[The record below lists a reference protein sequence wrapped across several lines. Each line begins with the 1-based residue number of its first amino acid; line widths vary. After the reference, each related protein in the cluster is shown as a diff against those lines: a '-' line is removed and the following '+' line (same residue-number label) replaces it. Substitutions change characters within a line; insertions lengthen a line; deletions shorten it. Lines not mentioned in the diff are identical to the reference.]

1 MWSHDCNDVSTQIEK
16 RAYSVAFIRLH
27 CKKKMIIISL
37 NLRFST
43 LIPFRKYDLFGF
55 FFESTSNAQLTEELF
70 EQPNYADKNKNAL
83 NLYYICTQFY
93 FLFCFW
99 MMI

>member
-1 MWSHDCNDVSTQIEK
+1 
-16 RAYSVAFIRLH
+16 
-27 CKKKMIIISL
+27 MIIISL

-43 LIPFRKYDLFGF
+43 LFPFRKNDLFGF
-55 FFESTSNAQLTEELF
+55 FKSTSNAQLTEELF

-83 NLYYICTQFY
+83 NLYYVCTQFY
-93 FLFCFW
+93 FLFKYW